1 MLANNIVRYLYWGLW
16 FPLLPAVGAVLLVG
30 WLSGLSPTGEPSL
43 FRTQQVP
50 IAILL
55 FTVSEMALYYFRHH
69 LPFADRFGGALPRD
83 LPRPQRRE
91 ILDAVHLLDEVQRLL
106 SRRRKAIASALPE
119 SVLQALDEAVT
130 RLREAVQER
139 PLQPKRVI
147 TARTEVAALVEQHL
161 APWRK
166 SELRENVES
175 VGTALIVALL
185 LRALVFEAFQI
196 PSGSMLPTLQIGD
209 HIFVNKFIYGPTL
222 PLANVRIAEQMPPE
236 RGDVIVFQYPDPDPA
251 HGGQDYIKRVIALP
265 GDVLEVH
272 DGHPVINGWR
282 VPSCHAGIYRYSER
296 DGQLSEH
303 ADLYVEFLGDL
314 AYLTL
319 FEQGFESGTEGPF
332 RVREGEVYV
341 MGDNRDNSHDS
352 RRWQQ
357 GRGAGVPFDNIRGRA
372 MRVWWPLDRL
382 MVPVM
387 GEPTLPDWMPAELTH
402 GVHRC
407 LAQRPHETLPPTVGR

>member
-1 MLANNIVRYLYWGLW
+1 MLAKNIVRYLYWGLW
-16 FPLLPAVGAVLLVG
+16 FPLLPALGAVLLVG
-30 WLSGLSPTGEPSL
+30 WLSGLSPPHEPSL

-50 IAILL
+50 LAILL
-55 FTVSEMALYYFRHH
+55 FTLSEMALYYFRHH
-69 LPFADRFGGALPRD
+69 LPFADRFGGALPRE
-83 LPRPQRRE
+83 LPRHQRQE
-91 ILDAVHLLDEVQRLL
+91 VLGAVHLLDEVQRLL
-106 SRRRKAIASALPE
+106 SRRRKAIQSALATE
-119 SVLQALDEAVT
+119 DRAQIDQAVNQ
-130 RLREAVQER
+130 LRDAVQAR
-139 PLQPKRVI
+139 PLDTQRVSAAK
-147 TARTEVAALVEQHL
+147 TDVATLVDRHL
-161 APWRK
+161 SPWRK

-209 HIFVNKFIYGPTL
+209 HIFVNKFTYGPTL
-222 PLANVRIAEQMPPE
+222 PLVGVRVAEQMPPE

-282 VPSCHAGIYRYSER
+282 VPSCHAGVYRYSER

-303 ADLYVEFLGDL
+303 ADLYVEFLGDM

-319 FEQGFESGTEGPF
+319 FEQGFESGVEGPF

-352 RRWQQ
+352 RRWNQ
-357 GRGAGVPFDNIRGRA
+357 GQGGGVPFDNIRGRA
-372 MRVWWPLDRL
+372 MRVWWPLGRF

-387 GEPTLPDWMPAELTH
+387 GKPTLPSWMPSELTD
-402 GVHRC
+402 GVQRC
-407 LAQRPHETLPPTVGR
+407 LAQRPNQTRPPPRL